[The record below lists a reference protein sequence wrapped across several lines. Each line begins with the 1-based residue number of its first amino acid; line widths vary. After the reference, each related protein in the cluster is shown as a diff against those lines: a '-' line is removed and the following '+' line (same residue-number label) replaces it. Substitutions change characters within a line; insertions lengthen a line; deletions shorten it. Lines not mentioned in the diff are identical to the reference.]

1 MRSRQR
7 RKGGGG
13 GATASFSSAHS
24 TQLNSRLP
32 FFFRRPSSFFPVSS
46 FKISSLFSVVRELSS
61 KKARFQTFLF
71 QRVPRGSSLLS
82 KSEAVFESRSAESG
96 CQPQHLARLEEREEQ
111 DDDDDAAESQHR
123 PVDHAPVDAS
133 ARIVFRGRRGPH
145 RSNANGIAPSAVALR

>member
-1 MRSRQR
+1 M
-7 RKGGGG
+7 
-13 GATASFSSAHS
+13 
-24 TQLNSRLP
+24 
-32 FFFRRPSSFFPVSS
+32 
-46 FKISSLFSVVRELSS
+46 VRELSS

-111 DDDDDAAESQHR
+111 DDDEDDDDESRHR
-123 PVDHAPVDAS
+123 TVDHAPVDAS

-145 RSNANGIAPSAVALR
+145 RSKANGIAPSAVTLR